1 MNLREKFAFRG
12 TGYAQPIAT
21 AHLLAGRYWQ
31 ALQSVNDGKFGKVR
45 SGLIGHAENN
55 QGAIIM
61 GSGIRAAVIVGF
73 SEDAIGDGASGVF
86 PRNSREK
93 SRQALQAKFLFLDI
107 FRFDDAVGSK
117 NDHVAGLQIE
127 NGVVVF
133 RAGKQAERH
142 AFQTNRNHV
151 TIPDE
156 ERVRSTSF

>member
-73 SEDAIGDGASGVF
+73 SEEAIGDGASGAF

-93 SRQALQAKFLFLDI
+93 SRQTLQAKFLFLDL
-107 FRFDDAVGSK
+107 FRFEEAVQTK
-117 NDHVAGLQIE
+117 KAQFARVPIETRIAG
-127 NGVVVF
+127 F
-133 RAGKQAERH
+133 RHRKRAAR
-142 AFQTNRNHV
+142 
-151 TIPDE
+151 
-156 ERVRSTSF
+156 